1 QRVLEGDVA
10 ARAQRRRTA
19 RAWRG
24 DSPEWLAGASLALRG
39 SGGLTLIL
47 SGGPPPRR
55 VLIRAAA
62 RTAAGLRLR
71 RSAEAAKIPHVDDA
85 GLAQRL
91 ARHPAGGLGIPAEL
105 IAELAAIWPSQVA
118 G

>member
-24 DSPEWLAGASLALRG
+24 DSPEWLAGASLALQG
-39 SGGLTLIL
+39 FGGLTVIL
-47 SGGPPPRR
+47 AGGPPPRR

-62 RTAAGLRLR
+62 RTSAGLRLR
-71 RSAEAAKIPHVDDA
+71 RSAEAAKIPHVDNA

-91 ARHPAGGLGIPAEL
+91 VQHSAGGLPLTAEL
-105 IAELAAIWPSQVA
+105 IADLAAIWPTQPA
-118 G
+118 A